1 MRIEVNYQH
10 ISFEFNDFLLIK
22 GFFLIFVGTKPSRN
36 QLYVG
41 IGYQQL
47 AIQASL
53 KNERDYYN
61 RLALDALEKATQ
73 NDINDHLCEYY
84 LSLQYALINNITEAL
99 NHIRIALFLR
109 AEHAPS
115 LHLFALLLTAS
126 RRPREALTVIE
137 GALEEFSDNLNLL
150 HVKAYLQLYM
160 QDVDVA
166 LATVQKMLSI
176 WREQYESQVI
186 YEDEKHSDT
195 KSVIL
200 HVPSSQL
207 SDKDSSK
214 IIINISLI
222 ILNGWNI
229 SDVKLGK

>member
-1 MRIEVNYQH
+1 M
-10 ISFEFNDFLLIK
+10 
-22 GFFLIFVGTKPSRN
+22 
-36 QLYVG
+36 
-41 IGYQQL
+41 